1 MEAKN
6 ILDMQS
12 KLKAMEKQ
20 RSGPA
25 STKLADSEKG
35 LESRRE
41 RWGHLG
47 FCSFALNVMGRLI
60 MYPCETTQE
69 LFTLI

>member
-41 RWGHLG
+41 R
-47 FCSFALNVMGRLI
+47 
-60 MYPCETTQE
+60 
-69 LFTLI
+69 